1 MPFPLIFTPCHPECV
16 RTRDARWD
24 IDRVVVH
31 TAEGTY
37 NGTISWFQRSAK
49 ERNAS
54 YAAATHYVL
63 ARTGEVTQMAK
74 EEARLIHAGSKSQS
88 GWNDR
93 SIGIELEAWSG
104 TAKPPSSI
112 KFPVRDF
119 PEAQIQSLAELIHGI
134 CTRNNIP
141 LDRTHIVGHG
151 EIPGQTH
158 TDPGPTFPWDKLM
171 ETLLSLG

>member
-1 MPFPLIFTPCHPECV
+1 MTPIMFSPCHPDCV
-16 RTRDARWD
+16 RKRDARWG

-37 NGTISWFQRSAK
+37 KGTIAWFQRSAK
-49 ERNAS
+49 ERGAS

-63 ARTGEVTQMAK
+63 SREGSITQMAQDTD
-74 EEARLIHAGSKSQS
+74 RLIHCGSKSQP

-104 TAKPPSSI
+104 SAKPPSSI
-112 KFPVRDF
+112 KFPVGNF
-119 PEAQIQSLAELIHGI
+119 PDVQIQTLAALIRDI
-134 CTRNNIP
+134 CDRNNIP
-141 LDRTHIVGHG
+141 KDRTHIVGHG

-158 TDPGPTFPWDKLM
+158 TDPGPSFPWDKLM
-171 ETLLSLG
+171 SLVQAG